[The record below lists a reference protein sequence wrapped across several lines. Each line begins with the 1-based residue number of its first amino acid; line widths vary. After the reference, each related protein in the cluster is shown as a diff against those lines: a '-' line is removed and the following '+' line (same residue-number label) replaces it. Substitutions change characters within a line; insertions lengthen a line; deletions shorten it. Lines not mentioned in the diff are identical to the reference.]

1 MINYLFYFC
10 LGSLIGYLVRMFV
23 EDTDREHEMMV
34 EYQNVIS
41 EIVKE
46 LNKNDNR

>member
-23 EDTDREHEMMV
+23 EDTDREYEMMS
-34 EYQNVIS
+34 EYQDIIS
-41 EIVKE
+41 DIVKE
-46 LNKNDNR
+46 LEE